1 MGVTYYSNPIIPEL
15 PKVIDN
21 EQITVYVPAGS
32 STQGPPGPQGPIGP
46 QGPQGFQG
54 PEGPQGIQG
63 PKPVLGV
70 DYFTEEDKNNIV
82 ERVLDALP
90 IAEEVSV

>member
-32 STQGPPGPQGPIGP
+32 STQGPPGPQGP
-46 QGPQGFQG
+46 
-54 PEGPQGIQG
+54 
-63 PKPVLGV
+63 KPVVGV